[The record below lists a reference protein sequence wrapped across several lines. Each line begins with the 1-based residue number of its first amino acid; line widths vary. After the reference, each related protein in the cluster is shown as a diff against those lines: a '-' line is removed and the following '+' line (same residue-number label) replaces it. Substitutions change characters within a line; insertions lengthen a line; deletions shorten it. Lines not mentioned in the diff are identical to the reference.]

1 MCLGTENGQKRRTIM
16 KMSTASKHAT
26 IALLILFLAA
36 PSGVLA
42 QETGAPAAYK
52 PEELNQ
58 MLAPVALYPDSLL
71 ANILVAATFPLEV
84 VSADRWVKQ
93 NKDLK
98 GDQLNA
104 ALDKMKWDLS
114 VKALAPFPEV
124 LAMMSEQ
131 LEWTQTLG
139 NAFLAQQ
146 KDVMDTVQ
154 KLRAKAQ
161 GEGYLKTTNEQKVEV
176 KGEAIVI
183 EPANPTVVYVPTY
196 NPAEVYGAWPYPAYP
211 PAPYYPYGGAIAAGA
226 IGFAAGVAVAA
237 AWNNG
242 WGNWNWGGG
251 SMNVNVDRTT
261 NINNARVSHYQTG
274 KWNQGARN
282 GSVATRP
289 SGGRGGAGAGGGRN
303 DFRGRTPSQLPSA
316 GAGRSGG
323 SQRPSGG
330 GGRQGAG
337 QIGAQRP
344 SQRPAQGAAGG
355 AGRPGASQLP
365 SQRPGQGASARPT
378 ASSVQQGLQQR
389 GGGSAFRGMG
399 SGSNAR
405 MSSDRGLSSRQG
417 SPGGFGG
424 GQRSGLSGGGRGGS
438 FGGGGRGGGG
448 FGGGGSGGRGG
459 RGGRR

>member
-1 MCLGTENGQKRRTIM
+1 MKR
-16 KMSTASKHAT
+16 STACKHAT

-36 PSGVLA
+36 PSGVLG

-71 ANILVAATFPLEV
+71 ANVLVAATFPLEV
-84 VSADRWVKQ
+84 VAADRWVKQ

-98 GDQLNA
+98 GDQMNA

-114 VKALAPFPEV
+114 VKALAPFPEI

-146 KDVMDTVQ
+146 PDVMDTVQ

-161 GEGYLKTTNEQKVEV
+161 AEGNLKTTKEQKVEV
-176 KGEAIVI
+176 QGQSIVI
-183 EPANPTVVYVPTY
+183 EPASPTEVYVPAY
-196 NPAEVYGAWPYPAYP
+196 NPTEVYGAWPYPEYP
-211 PAPYYPYGGAIAAGA
+211 PSSYYPYGGAVAAG
-226 IGFAAGVAVAA
+226 IGFAAAVAVGA

-251 SMNVNVDRTT
+251 SMNANINRNT
-261 NINNARVSHYQTG
+261 NINSARVSQSQTG
-274 KWNQGARN
+274 KWNGGARN

-289 SGGRGGAGAGGGRN
+289 SAGRGGTGATGGRN
-303 DFRGRTPSQLPSA
+303 DFRGNTPSQRPSAGAGGQRPSQLPSG
-316 GAGRSGG
+316 GAGR
-323 SQRPSGG
+323 
-330 GGRQGAG
+330 AG
-337 QIGAQRP
+337 QGVSA
-344 SQRPAQGAAGG
+344 G
-355 AGRPGASQLP
+355 AGRPGASQLQA
-365 SQRPGQGASARPT
+365 QRPGQGASARPT
-378 ASSVQQGLQQR
+378 TSSVQQGLQGR
-389 GGGSAFRGMG
+389 GSGGAFQGMG
-399 SGSNAR
+399 SGSSAR

-424 GQRSGLSGGGRGGS
+424 QRSGGGGHQGGARGGGGSGGGRS
-438 FGGGGRGGGG
+438 GGGGRGGGG
-448 FGGGGSGGRGG
+448 
-459 RGGRR
+459 GGRR